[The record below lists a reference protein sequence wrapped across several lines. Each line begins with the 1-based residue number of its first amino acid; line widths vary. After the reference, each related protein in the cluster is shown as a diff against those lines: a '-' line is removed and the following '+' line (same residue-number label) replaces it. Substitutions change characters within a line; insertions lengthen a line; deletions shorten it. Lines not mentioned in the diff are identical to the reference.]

1 MNIEVRQPER
11 DAKELA
17 KARVGI
23 FDCDIHPKSSLEDLR
38 PYLSNRWWDY
48 LQTYGQRQRHGYVKG
63 FPYPKSQPLASR
75 RDSWPPGG
83 GLPASNLDFMRQQHL
98 DFYGIEWGI
107 MNPLSPTGQ
116 GEQNDELS
124 AAMAFAANEYQLEG
138 WNRPD
143 PRLKA
148 SVVIPYENSELS
160 CLEIRKRAG
169 DRRFAHVLFLS
180 RTSELLGKR
189 RYWPI
194 FEAAVEAGLP
204 VGVHVFGSSGRPMS
218 NTGWPSFYIEEI
230 TEHSASLQ
238 ASVASLIVEGVF
250 ERYPELKIVLIE
262 AGFAWIPSLGWRL
275 DQNWKRMKD
284 EVPHLRRAPSDYL
297 REHFWVSTQPMEEAE
312 EPDHVLDVME
322 WIGWDRILFASDYP
336 HWDFDDP
343 FMALPPGLSQERRN
357 KIYSGNAKALYRL
370 D

>member
-1 MNIEVRQPER
+1 MNVEMRQPASGTEV
-11 DAKELA
+11 
-17 KARVGI
+17 RVGI
-23 FDCDIHPKSSLEDLR
+23 IDCDIHPKSALEDLR

-83 GLPASNLDFMRQQHL
+83 GLPASDLTFMREQHL
-98 DFYGIEWGI
+98 DLYGIEWGI

-124 AAMAFAANEYQLEG
+124 AAMAFACNEDQLER
-138 WNRPD
+138 WNKRE

-148 SVVIPYENSELS
+148 SVVIPYENGELART
-160 CLEIRKRAG
+160 EIRRREG
-169 DRRFAHVLFLS
+169 DHRFAHVLFLS
-180 RTSELLGKR
+180 RTSELLGKP

-230 TEHSASLQ
+230 TEHSASLA
-238 ASVASLIVEGVF
+238 ASVTSLIVEGVF
-250 ERYPELKIVLIE
+250 ERFPDLKIVLIE
-262 AGFAWIPSLGWRL
+262 AGFAWLPSLGWRL
-275 DQNWKRMKD
+275 DQNWKRLKD
-284 EVPHLRRAPSDYL
+284 EVPHLRRAPSEYL
-297 REHFWVSTQPMEEAE
+297 RQHFWVSTQPMEETE
-312 EPDHVLDVME
+312 EPEHLIDIMD
-322 WIGWDRILFASDYP
+322 WIGWDKIMFASDYP

-343 FMALPPGLSQERRN
+343 FLALPPSLSKERRD
-357 KIYSGNAKALYRL
+357 KIYSANAKALYRL

>member
-1 MNIEVRQPER
+1 MNVEMRQPASGTEV
-11 DAKELA
+11 
-17 KARVGI
+17 RVGI
-23 FDCDIHPKSSLEDLR
+23 IDCDIHPKSALEDLH

-83 GLPASNLDFMRQQHL
+83 GLPASDLTFMREQHL
-98 DFYGIEWGI
+98 DLYGIEWGI

-124 AAMAFAANEYQLEG
+124 AAMAFACNEDQLER
-138 WNRPD
+138 WNKRE

-148 SVVIPYENSELS
+148 SVVIPYENGELART
-160 CLEIRKRAG
+160 EIRRREG
-169 DRRFAHVLFLS
+169 DHRFAHVLFLS
-180 RTSELLGKR
+180 RTSELLGKP

-230 TEHSASLQ
+230 TEHSASLA
-238 ASVASLIVEGVF
+238 ASVTSLIVEGVF
-250 ERYPELKIVLIE
+250 ERFPDLKIVLIE
-262 AGFAWIPSLGWRL
+262 AGFAWLPSLGWRL
-275 DQNWKRMKD
+275 DQNWKRLKN
-284 EVPHLRRAPSDYL
+284 EVPHLRHAPSEYL
-297 REHFWVSTQPMEEAE
+297 RQHFWVSTQPMEETE
-312 EPDHVLDVME
+312 EPEHLIDIMD
-322 WIGWDRILFASDYP
+322 WIGWDKIMFASDYP

-343 FMALPPGLSQERRN
+343 FLALPPSLSKDRRD
-357 KIYSGNAKALYRL
+357 KIYSANAKALYRL